1 MHATVVT
8 LFPELVRPLL
18 EQSIFGRA
26 VRRGLLRVDFVN
38 LREFGEGRHRI
49 VDDRPFGG
57 GPGMVL
63 KAEPVIAAV
72 EAARTRHV
80 EGAVTIY
87 LTPQGRPLDQAL
99 VRELARAPGLVLLCG
114 RYEGVDERAIE
125 ILKPLEIS
133 IGDYVLSGGELA
145 AMVLLDAVA
154 RLRPGVLGDE
164 QSPEED
170 SFGAGEGLL
179 DHPHYTRPLDVRGLG
194 IPEVLRGGDHG
205 AVARWRH
212 GQALD
217 RTRARRPD
225 LLGRRHDAGSS
236 ADARSAPTKEAI
248 EGAAPEA
255 KTPTRP
261 DSRERRPLRSSL
273 PRGHTAGA
281 PVPEPPGAL
290 PPASPPADAPERSGG
305 T

>member
-18 EQSIFGRA
+18 EQSVFGRA
-26 VRRGLLRVDFVN
+26 VRRGLLRVDFVD

-63 KAEPVIAAV
+63 KAEPVLAAV
-72 EAARTRHV
+72 EAARARHV

-99 VRELARAPGLVLLCG
+99 VRDLARAPGLVLLCG

-125 ILKPLEIS
+125 LLKPLEIS

-164 QSPEED
+164 QSPEQD
-170 SFGAGEGLL
+170 SFGEGEGLL

-205 AVARWRH
+205 AVARWRRE
-212 GQALD
+212 QALA
-217 RTRARRPD
+217 RTRERRPD
-225 LLGRRHDAGSS
+225 LLARPGSGHRPAVAGTGRLPSGGPGLW
-236 ADARSAPTKEAI
+236 APAPAAEPVV
-248 EGAAPEA
+248 EG
-255 KTPTRP
+255 
-261 DSRERRPLRSSL
+261 
-273 PRGHTAGA
+273 
-281 PVPEPPGAL
+281 PPGSVRPGRPSAGG
-290 PPASPPADAPERSGG
+290 PEQSGG